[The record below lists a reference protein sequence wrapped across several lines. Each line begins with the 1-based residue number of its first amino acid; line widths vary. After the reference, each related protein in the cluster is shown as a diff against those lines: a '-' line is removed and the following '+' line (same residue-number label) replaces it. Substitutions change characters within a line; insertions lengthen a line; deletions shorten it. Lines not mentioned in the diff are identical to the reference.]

1 MSTTVVIGLLG
12 GLALFLYG
20 MQMMSAGLEAAAG
33 SKMKEILEK
42 LTANRIKG
50 VLVGAAITAVIQ
62 SSSATTVMVVGFV
75 NSGMMTLRQA
85 VWIIMGANIGTTITG
100 QLIALDVGVIAPL
113 IAFGGV
119 AVIMFSKKEKVHH
132 IANIFA
138 GLGILFIGMD
148 MMGTS
153 MNPLRDNHRFISLM
167 TEFENPV
174 LGILAGT
181 IFTAIIQSSSASVG
195 ILQTLAG
202 SGIVGLDSAAFVL
215 FGQNIGTCIT
225 AFLASL
231 STNRNAKR
239 TTIVHITFN
248 VIGTILFTILCLV
261 TPLVEWVEGLT
272 PNNAPGQIANLHTI
286 FNVVTTLLLLPFGQY
301 LAKLAEVILKDKPQQ
316 NQIEDEELHYIKHIS
331 NINEEK
337 LGVSAIS
344 MEGTRLEMLR
354 MFDMAKVNVKNAF
367 DLFVNFNQEKANRLD
382 KKEEYVDYLNKEISK
397 HISRVITHERSE
409 MGSVIYNAYFTMTSN
424 IERVSDHAENIAG
437 YARQMNDKGME
448 ISEYAKQD
456 VARMKAICEDFAD
469 VLFENTEDVV
479 DWHKR
484 VASIEQQID
493 DMTEEFRSN
502 MYTRMQKGIC
512 NGESHILFSEMVTDF
527 ERIGDHYLNIS
538 DEIMRI
544 KLVGA

>member
-1 MSTTVVIGLLG
+1 MSTTIVIGLLG

-42 LTANRIKG
+42 LTSNRFKG

-100 QLIALDVGVIAPL
+100 QLIALDVGAIAPL

-119 AVIMFSKKEKVHH
+119 AVLMFSKNEKVHH
-132 IANIFA
+132 IANIFT
-138 GLGILFIGMD
+138 GLGILFIGME
-148 MMGTS
+148 MMGDAMAPLENNQRFVS
-153 MNPLRDNHRFISLM
+153 MM
-167 TEFENPV
+167 TEFENPL
-174 LGILAGT
+174 LGILAGM

-202 SGIVGLDSAAFVL
+202 SGIIGLDSAAYVL

-239 TTIVHITFN
+239 TTIVHISFN
-248 VIGTILFTILCLV
+248 VIGTIIFTALCLL
-261 TPLVEWVEGLT
+261 TPLIGWVEGFT
-272 PNNAPGQIANLHTI
+272 PGNAPAQIANLHTM
-286 FNVVTTLLLLPFGQY
+286 FNVVTTLLLLPVGQL
-301 LAKLAEVILKDKPQQ
+301 LAKLAELILKERPEENAYD
-316 NQIEDEELHYIKHIS
+316 EEELHYIKHIDS
-331 NINEEK
+331 ISEDK
-337 LGVSAIS
+337 LGISAIS
-344 MEGTRLEMLR
+344 MEGTRKEMLR
-354 MFDMAKVNVKNAF
+354 MFDMAKANVRNSF
-367 DLFVNFNQEKANRLD
+367 ELFESYNKDKAVRLD

-409 MGSVIYNAYFTMTSN
+409 KGSAIFSSYFTITSN
-424 IERVSDHAENIAG
+424 IERVSDHAVNIAG
-437 YARQMNDKGME
+437 YAKMIHDKGIL
-448 ISEYAKQD
+448 ISEYAMQD
-456 VARMKAICEDFAD
+456 VARMKEICQEFSD
-469 VLFENTEDVV
+469 VMFENTEDVV
-479 DWHKR
+479 EWHKR

-493 DMTEEFRSN
+493 DMTEEFRNN
-502 MYTRMQKGIC
+502 MYLRMKNGIC
-512 NGESHILFSEMVTDF
+512 NGEGHILFTEMLTDF

-544 KLVGA
+544 KLAGA

>member
-1 MSTTVVIGLLG
+1 MSTTIVIGLLG

-42 LTANRIKG
+42 LTSNRLKG

-100 QLIALDVGVIAPL
+100 QLIALDVGAIAPL

-119 AVIMFSKKEKVHH
+119 AVIMFTKKEKVHH

-148 MMGTS
+148 MMGNA
-153 MNPLRDNHRFISLM
+153 MNPLRDNQQFISIM

-174 LGILAGT
+174 LGILAGM

-202 SGIVGLDSAAFVL
+202 SGIIGLDSAAFVL

-225 AFLASL
+225 AFLAAISA
-231 STNRNAKR
+231 NRNAKR

-248 VIGTILFTILCLV
+248 VIGTIIFTTLCLV
-261 TPLVEWVEGLT
+261 TPLIGWVEGFT
-272 PNNAPGQIANLHTI
+272 PNNAPAQIANLHTI
-286 FNVVTTLLLLPFGQY
+286 FNVVTTLLLLPFGQL
-301 LAKLAEVILKDKPQQ
+301 LAGFAEVILKDKSID
-316 NQIEDEELHYIKHIS
+316 NQFEDEELHYIKHIS

-544 KLVGA
+544 KLAGA

>member
-1 MSTTVVIGLLG
+1 MSTNIVIGLLG

-42 LTANRIKG
+42 LTSNRIKG

-100 QLIALDVGVIAPL
+100 QLIALDVGAIAPL
-113 IAFGGV
+113 IAFAGV
-119 AVIMFSKKEKVHH
+119 AIIMFSKKEKIHH
-132 IANIFA
+132 IANILA

-148 MMGTS
+148 MMGNA
-153 MNPLRDNHRFISLM
+153 MDPLKDNQQFVSIM
-167 TEFENPV
+167 TEFENPI
-174 LGILAGT
+174 LGILAGM

-202 SGIVGLDSAAFVL
+202 SGIIGIDSAAFVL

-225 AFLASL
+225 AFLASI
-231 STNRNAKR
+231 STNTNAKR

-248 VIGTILFTILCLV
+248 VIGTIIFTMLCIA
-261 TPLVEWVEGLT
+261 TPLVDFVESIT
-272 PNNAPGQIANLHTI
+272 PDNAPAQIANLHTL
-286 FNVVTTLLLLPFGQY
+286 FNVVTTLLLLPLGQY
-301 LAKLAEVILKDKPQQ
+301 LAKFAELVLKDKPKDDTFD
-316 NQIEDEELHYIKHIS
+316 DEELHYIKHIS

-344 MEGTRLEMLR
+344 MEGTRLELLR
-354 MFDMAKVNVKNAF
+354 MFDMAKVNVRNSF
-367 DLFVNFNQEKANRLD
+367 DLFISFNKDKADYLD

-409 MGSVIYNAYFTMTSN
+409 KGSAIYNAYFTMTSN
-424 IERVSDHAENIAG
+424 IERVSDHAANIAG
-437 YARQMNDKGME
+437 YARQMDKKGMD
-448 ISEYAKQD
+448 ISEYAKSD
-456 VARMKAICEDFAD
+456 VLRMKEICENFAD

-479 DWHKR
+479 TWHKR

-493 DMTEEFRSN
+493 DMTEEFRNN

-512 NGESHILFSEMVTDF
+512 SGESHILFSEMVTDF

-544 KLVGA
+544 KLSGV

>member
-1 MSTTVVIGLLG
+1 MSTTIVIGLLG

-42 LTANRIKG
+42 LTSNRLKG

-100 QLIALDVGVIAPL
+100 QLIALDVGAIAPL

-119 AVIMFSKKEKVHH
+119 AVIMFTKKEKVHH

-148 MMGTS
+148 MMGS
-153 MNPLRDNHRFISLM
+153 AMNPLRDNQQFISIM

-174 LGILAGT
+174 LGILAGM

-202 SGIVGLDSAAFVL
+202 SGIIGLDSAAFVL

-225 AFLASL
+225 AFLAAISA
-231 STNRNAKR
+231 NRNAKR

-248 VIGTILFTILCLV
+248 VIGTVIFTTLCLV
-261 TPLVEWVEGLT
+261 TPLIGWVEGFT
-272 PNNAPGQIANLHTI
+272 PNNAPAQIANLHTI
-286 FNVVTTLLLLPFGQY
+286 FNVVTTLLLLPFGQL
-301 LAKLAEVILKDKPQQ
+301 LAGFAEVILKDKSID
-316 NQIEDEELHYIKHIS
+316 NQFEDEELHYIKHIS

-493 DMTEEFRSN
+493 DMTEEFRGN

-544 KLVGA
+544 KLAGA